1 LALIVSLYRNIAK
14 VVDRFNL
21 DPGNVIEIARQIAI

>member
-1 LALIVSLYRNIAK
+1 VWEIAYAVK

-21 DPGNVIEIARQIAI
+21 AHENVIEIARQIAI